1 MERENGMNRAKSL
14 GLILVAS
21 AFLAAVTSVA
31 HSQDAPKTS
40 NDVPVLEKS
49 QVDEED
55 SGDVAGD
62 TVGDKAGDKA
72 AGTGRVKVGKKKPPG
87 GLFGDQTTMLVVM
100 VGGMLLLFFWMGRGK
115 RKQESKRRQ
124 MLAGIGGQIARTA
137 LRRGYMPDNGF
148 GPAVVFNPRLP
159 GMDIPAND
167 GGVVPSGA
175 AVPTLPDDDDDIA
188 YAPLTHLAG

>member
-1 MERENGMNRAKSL
+1 MGESRIDVETIAAAER
-14 GLILVAS
+14 
-21 AFLAAVTSVA
+21 
-31 HSQDAPKTS
+31 
-40 NDVPVLEKS
+40 
-49 QVDEED
+49 
-55 SGDVAGD
+55 VAGID
-62 TVGDKAGDKA
+62 YDEA
-72 AGTGRVKVGKKKPPG
+72 
-87 GLFGDQTTMLVVM
+87 
-100 VGGMLLLFFWMGRGK
+100 
-115 RKQESKRRQ
+115 ERRQ